1 MPVMQKIN
9 DNLIRRFCRI
19 LRHMSGVMSV
29 LYIYIYKSAA
39 RRFFPLLIFT
49 VFRRFP
55 RTVSCLPF
63 LPSLF
68 HRGGGL

>member
-39 RRFFPLLIFT
+39 RRFFSAPYFYCFSALSPHCKLFA
-49 VFRRFP
+49 
-55 RTVSCLPF
+55 VSAVPV
-63 LPSLF
+63 S
-68 HRGGGL
+68 